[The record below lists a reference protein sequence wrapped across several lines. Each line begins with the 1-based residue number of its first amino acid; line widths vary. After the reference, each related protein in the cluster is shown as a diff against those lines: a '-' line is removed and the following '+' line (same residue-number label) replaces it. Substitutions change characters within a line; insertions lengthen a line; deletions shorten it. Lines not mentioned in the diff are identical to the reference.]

1 MIYDIIR
8 SFLIEFI
15 LNLMRKLIALFTF
28 VCVFGLQQ
36 SATAQESTDI
46 SEEQKKTYLERHP
59 IYDYN
64 ALQLSAAD
72 SIPDFETKKQKL
84 KITGTIYKS
93 DGVTPAEGII
103 LYIEQA
109 DEDGD
114 FDLRKHNDKR
124 YAHHRGWIKT
134 DANGRY
140 TFYTFVPGNDSRY
153 NQLSQLFP
161 AIKEPSKPSY
171 NLESFLF
178 DYDPM
183 LTKLCR
189 KKIAKKGDP
198 TRILK
203 PTQKDGLLVVEKNIV
218 LISSAVASN

>member
-1 MIYDIIR
+1 MK
-8 SFLIEFI
+8 
-15 LNLMRKLIALFTF
+15 KLIALFTF
-28 VCVFGLQQ
+28 VSVFGLQQ
-36 SATAQESTDI
+36 IVTAQETLDL
-46 SEEQKKTYLERHP
+46 SEEQKEAFLDRHP
-59 IYDYN
+59 IFDYD
-64 ALQLSAAD
+64 AGQLSASD

-93 DGVTPAEGII
+93 DGVTPAEGVI

-114 FDLRKHNDKR
+114 FDLRQNNDKR

-134 DANGRY
+134 DANGQYTIY
-140 TFYTFVPGNDSRY
+140 TFIPGNDRRY

-161 AIKEPSKPSY
+161 AIKEPSKPNY

-178 DYDPM
+178 DSDPM

-189 KKIAKKGDP
+189 KKIAKKGDS

-203 PTQKDGLLVVEKNIV
+203 PILKDGLLVVEKNIV
-218 LISSAVASN
+218 LSSNNMASN

>member
-1 MIYDIIR
+1 MK
-8 SFLIEFI
+8 
-15 LNLMRKLIALFTF
+15 NLIAFFTF
-28 VCVFGLQQ
+28 TCLFGFQQ
-36 SATAQESTDI
+36 SVTAQEETDL
-46 SEEQKKTYLERHP
+46 SEAQKEAYLERHP

-64 ALQLSAAD
+64 ALQLSATD
-72 SIPDFETKKQKL
+72 SIPDFESKQQPL

-114 FDLRKHNDKR
+114 FDLREENDKR

-134 DANGRY
+134 DANGHY
-140 TFYTFVPGNDSRY
+140 TFYTFVPGNDRRY

-161 AIKEPSKPSY
+161 AIKEPSKPAY
-171 NLESFLF
+171 DLESFYF
-178 DYDPM
+178 DSDPM

-203 PTQKDGLLVVEKNIV
+203 PTKKDNLLVVEKNIV
-218 LISSAVASN
+218 LSSNSIASN

>member
-1 MIYDIIR
+1 M
-8 SFLIEFI
+8 IEFI
-15 LNLMRKLIALFTF
+15 LNLMKKLIALFTF
-28 VCVFGLQQ
+28 VCMFGLQQ
-36 SATAQESTDI
+36 SVIAQETSNI
-46 SEEQKKTYLERHP
+46 SEEQKESYLERHP

-64 ALQLSAAD
+64 ELQLSATD
-72 SIPDFETKKQKL
+72 SIPDFESKEQQL

-109 DEDGD
+109 DENGD
-114 FDLRKHNDKR
+114 FDLREKNDKR
-124 YAHHRGWIKT
+124 YAHHRGWVKT

-140 TFYTFVPGNDSRY
+140 TIYTFVPGNDRRY

-161 AIKEPSKPSY
+161 AIKEPSKPNY

-178 DYDPM
+178 DTDPL

-203 PTQKDGLLVVEKNIV
+203 PIKKDGLLIVEKNIV
-218 LISSAVASN
+218 LSSNTIASN

>member
-1 MIYDIIR
+1 MVYDIIH

-15 LNLMRKLIALFTF
+15 LNLMKKLTALFTF
-28 VCVFGLQQ
+28 VCIFGLQQ
-36 SATAQESTDI
+36 SVTAQEDTDI
-46 SEEQKKTYLERHP
+46 SKAEKQAYLERHP

-64 ALQLSAAD
+64 ALQLSATD
-72 SIPDFETKKQKL
+72 SIPDFESKEQKL

-109 DEDGD
+109 DEDGN
-114 FDLRKHNDKR
+114 FDLREKNDKR
-124 YAHHRGWIKT
+124 YAHHRGWVKT
-134 DANGRY
+134 DADGRY
-140 TFYTFVPGNDSRY
+140 TIYTFIPGNDRRF

-161 AIKEPSKPSY
+161 AIKEPSKPNY

-178 DYDPM
+178 DSDLM

-203 PTQKDGLLVVEKNIV
+203 PINKDGLLIVEKNIV
-218 LISSAVASN
+218 LSSTTIASN

>member
-1 MIYDIIR
+1 MK
-8 SFLIEFI
+8 
-15 LNLMRKLIALFTF
+15 KLIALYAFF
-28 VCVFGLQQ
+28 CLFGLQQ
-36 SATAQESTDI
+36 TVIAQETSDI
-46 SEEQKKTYLERHP
+46 SEAQKENYLERHP

-64 ALQLSAAD
+64 AQQLSATD
-72 SIPDFETKKQKL
+72 SIPDFETKQQPL

-114 FDLRKHNDKR
+114 FDLRKNNDKR

-140 TFYTFVPGNDSRY
+140 TFYTFVPGNDRRY

-161 AIKEPSKPSY
+161 AIKEPSKPAY
-171 NLESFLF
+171 DIASFYF
-178 DYDPM
+178 DSDPM

-203 PTQKDGLLVVEKNIV
+203 PTKQDNMLVVEKNIV
-218 LISSAVASN
+218 LTSNTVASN

>member
-1 MIYDIIR
+1 MK
-8 SFLIEFI
+8 
-15 LNLMRKLIALFTF
+15 KLIALFTF
-28 VCVFGLQQ
+28 VSVFGLQQ
-36 SATAQESTDI
+36 TVTAQETLDL
-46 SEEQKKTYLERHP
+46 SEEQKEAFLDRHP
-59 IYDYN
+59 IFDYD
-64 ALQLSAAD
+64 ADQLSASD

-93 DGVTPAEGII
+93 DGVTPAEGVI

-114 FDLRKHNDKR
+114 FDLRQHNDKR

-134 DANGRY
+134 DANGQYTIY
-140 TFYTFVPGNDSRY
+140 TFIPGNDRRY

-161 AIKEPSKPSY
+161 SIKEPSKPNY

-178 DYDPM
+178 DSDPM

-189 KKIAKKGDP
+189 KKIAKKGDS

-203 PTQKDGLLVVEKNIV
+203 PILKDGLLVVEKNIV
-218 LISSAVASN
+218 LSSNSMALN

>member
-1 MIYDIIR
+1 MVYDIIR

-15 LNLMRKLIALFTF
+15 LNLMKKLIALFTF
-28 VCVFGLQQ
+28 VCMFGLQQ
-36 SATAQESTDI
+36 SVTAQNNSNV
-46 SEEQKKTYLERHP
+46 SEEQKESYLERHP

-64 ALQLSAAD
+64 ELQLSATD
-72 SIPDFETKKQKL
+72 SIPDFESKEQQL

-109 DEDGD
+109 DENGD
-114 FDLRKHNDKR
+114 FDLREKNDKR
-124 YAHHRGWIKT
+124 YAHHRGWVKT

-140 TFYTFVPGNDSRY
+140 TIYTFVPGNDRRY

-161 AIKEPSKPSY
+161 AIKEPSKPNY

-178 DYDPM
+178 DTDPM

-203 PTQKDGLLVVEKNIV
+203 PIKKDGLLIVEKNIV
-218 LISSAVASN
+218 LSSNTIASN

>member
-1 MIYDIIR
+1 MK
-8 SFLIEFI
+8 
-15 LNLMRKLIALFTF
+15 KLIALFTF
-28 VCVFGLQQ
+28 VCMFGLQQ
-36 SATAQESTDI
+36 SVTAQNNSNV
-46 SEEQKKTYLERHP
+46 SEEQKESYLERHP

-64 ALQLSAAD
+64 ELQLSATD
-72 SIPDFETKKQKL
+72 SIPDFESKEQQL

-109 DEDGD
+109 DENGD
-114 FDLRKHNDKR
+114 FDLREKNDKR
-124 YAHHRGWIKT
+124 YAHHRGWVKT

-140 TFYTFVPGNDSRY
+140 TIYTFVPGNDRRY

-161 AIKEPSKPSY
+161 AIKEPSKPNY

-178 DYDPM
+178 DTDPM

-203 PTQKDGLLVVEKNIV
+203 PIKKDGLLIVEKNIV
-218 LISSAVASN
+218 LSSNTIASN

>member
-1 MIYDIIR
+1 MK
-8 SFLIEFI
+8 
-15 LNLMRKLIALFTF
+15 KLIALLTF
-28 VCVFGLQQ
+28 VCVFGVQQ
-36 SATAQESTDI
+36 TVTAQENTDI
-46 SEEQKKTYLERHP
+46 SEAQQEAYLERHP

-64 ALQLSAAD
+64 ELQLSAID
-72 SIPDFETKKQKL
+72 SIPDFESKKQPL

-140 TFYTFVPGNDSRY
+140 TFYTFVPGNDRRY

-178 DYDPM
+178 DNDPM

-189 KKIAKKGDP
+189 KKIAKKGDA

-203 PTQKDGLLVVEKNIV
+203 PIQKDGLLIVEKNIV
-218 LISSAVASN
+218 LSSNTMALN

>member
-1 MIYDIIR
+1 MKNLITLFCLTFIITFHNPIY
-8 SFLIEFI
+8 
-15 LNLMRKLIALFTF
+15 
-28 VCVFGLQQ
+28 
-36 SATAQESTDI
+36 AQETTEVL
-46 SEEQKKTYLERHP
+46 EEQKEVYLERHP

-64 ALQLSAAD
+64 ELQLSPSD
-72 SIPDFETKKQKL
+72 SIPDFELKQQKL

-93 DGVTPAEGII
+93 DGVTPAEGVI

-114 FDLRKHNDKR
+114 FDLRKLNDKR

-134 DANGRY
+134 NTDGRY
-140 TFYTFVPGNDSRY
+140 TFYTFVPGNDRRY
-153 NQLSQLFP
+153 NQLQQLFP
-161 AIKEPSKPSY
+161 AVKEPSKQSY

-178 DYDPM
+178 DEDPL

-189 KKIAKKGDP
+189 KKINKKGDP

-203 PTQKDGLLVVEKNIV
+203 PTKEGDLLVVEKNIV
-218 LISSAVASN
+218 LESITVVSK

>member
-1 MIYDIIR
+1 MK
-8 SFLIEFI
+8 
-15 LNLMRKLIALFTF
+15 KLIALFTF
-28 VCVFGLQQ
+28 VCVFGLQNLV
-36 SATAQESTDI
+36 TAQESTDI
-46 SEEQKKTYLERHP
+46 SEEQKNAYLDRHP

-64 ALQLSAAD
+64 ELQISTTD
-72 SIPDFETKKQKL
+72 SIPDFESKQQPL
-84 KITGTIYKS
+84 KITGTIYQS

-114 FDLRKHNDKR
+114 FDVRKENDKH

-140 TFYTFVPGNDSRY
+140 TFYTFVPGNDRRY

-161 AIKEPSKPSY
+161 TIKEPSKTAY

-178 DYDPM
+178 DEDPL

-189 KKIAKKGDP
+189 KRIAKKGDP

-203 PTQKDGLLVVEKNIV
+203 LTKKDNLLIVEKNIV
-218 LISSAVASN
+218 LTSSTVASN

>member
-1 MIYDIIR
+1 MKN
-8 SFLIEFI
+8 LIT
-15 LNLMRKLIALFTF
+15 LFTI
-28 VCVFGLQQ
+28 VFLLVLQQ
-36 SATAQESTDI
+36 SVTAQETFNIYEDKNES
-46 SEEQKKTYLERHP
+46 YLERHP

-64 ALQLSAAD
+64 ALQLSATD

-93 DGVTPAEGII
+93 DGVTPAEGVI

-124 YAHHRGWIKT
+124 YAHHRGWVKT
-134 DANGRY
+134 DANGRF
-140 TFYTFVPGNDSRY
+140 TIYTFVPGNDRRY

-161 AIKEPSKPSY
+161 AIKEPSRPSY

-178 DYDPM
+178 DDDSL
-183 LTKLCR
+183 LTKVCR

-203 PTQKDGLLVVEKNIV
+203 PVLKDGLLIVEKNIV
-218 LISSAVASN
+218 LTSNTIASN

>member
-1 MIYDIIR
+1 MVYDIIR

-15 LNLMRKLIALFTF
+15 LNLMKKLIALFTF
-28 VCVFGLQQ
+28 VCMFGLQQ
-36 SATAQESTDI
+36 SVTAQNNSNI
-46 SEEQKKTYLERHP
+46 SEEQKESYLERHP

-64 ALQLSAAD
+64 ELQLSATD
-72 SIPDFETKKQKL
+72 SIPDFESKEQQL

-109 DEDGD
+109 DENGD
-114 FDLRKHNDKR
+114 FDLREKNDKR
-124 YAHHRGWIKT
+124 YAHHRGWVKT

-140 TFYTFVPGNDSRY
+140 TIYTFVPGNDRRY

-161 AIKEPSKPSY
+161 AIKEPSKPNY

-178 DYDPM
+178 DTDPM

-203 PTQKDGLLVVEKNIV
+203 PIKKDGLLIVEKNIV
-218 LISSAVASN
+218 LSSNTIASN

>member
-1 MIYDIIR
+1 MK
-8 SFLIEFI
+8 
-15 LNLMRKLIALFTF
+15 KLIALFTF
-28 VCVFGLQQ
+28 VCMFGLQQ
-36 SATAQESTDI
+36 SVTAQNNSNI
-46 SEEQKKTYLERHP
+46 SEEQKESYLERHP

-64 ALQLSAAD
+64 ELQLSATD
-72 SIPDFETKKQKL
+72 SIPDFESKEQQL

-109 DEDGD
+109 DENGD
-114 FDLRKHNDKR
+114 FDLREKNDKR
-124 YAHHRGWIKT
+124 YAHHRGWVKT

-140 TFYTFVPGNDSRY
+140 TIYTFVPGNDRRY

-161 AIKEPSKPSY
+161 AIKEPSKPNY

-178 DYDPM
+178 DTDPM

-203 PTQKDGLLVVEKNIV
+203 PIKKDGLLIVEKNIV
-218 LISSAVASN
+218 LSSNTIASN